1 MASLQY
7 EFMKKIVLILSFL
20 FAFSTFAFPQQ
31 KGVCEN
37 IKDYRLDKNNPTVY
51 LTFERF
57 GKAKGDWR
65 QSKLGEWS
73 DKSKIEKG
81 NDVWLRLH
89 NNSCWEISFRTDSLY
104 ISKTVSEDPNKPKIV
119 FGVLED
125 SAIANIQYRIE
136 EQDRKQVLYG
146 SHTASLSSLP
156 SGQSVLFCV
165 FREHLS
171 NSRSIYVDFNYEWEK
186 DNWSNNLAPL
196 HRSFFWGYRL
206 EEEK

>member
-1 MASLQY
+1 MV
-7 EFMKKIVLILSFL
+7 FSFL
-20 FAFSTFAFPQQ
+20 FVFSTLAFPQQ

-37 IKDYRLDKNNPTVY
+37 VKDYRLDKNNPSVY

-57 GKAKGDWR
+57 GKAKGDWK
-65 QSKLGEWS
+65 QAKLGEWS

-89 NNSCWEISFRTDSLY
+89 NNSCWEISFSTDSMY
-104 ISKTVSEDPNKPKIV
+104 ISKIASPEDANKPKIV

-125 SAIANIQYRIE
+125 GAIANVQYQIE
-136 EQDRKQVLYG
+136 EHNRKQVIYG
-146 SHTASLSSLP
+146 SHIGSISSLP
-156 SGQSVLFCV
+156 SGRSVLFSV

-171 NSRSIYVDFNYEWEK
+171 NSRSIYVNFNYEWEQ
-186 DNWSNNLAPL
+186 DNWSNSLAPL

-206 EEEK
+206 EEETEK

>member
-1 MASLQY
+1 MQY

-20 FAFSTFAFPQQ
+20 FTFSTFAFPQQ

-37 IKDYRLDKNNPTVY
+37 TKDYRLDKNNPTVY

-57 GKAKGDWR
+57 GKAKDDWK

-89 NNSCWEISFRTDSLY
+89 NNSCWDISFQTDSLY
-104 ISKTVSEDPNKPKIV
+104 ISKIASLDDPNKPKIV
-119 FGVLED
+119 FGALED
-125 SAIANIQYRIE
+125 GAITNIQYRIE
-136 EQDRKQVLYG
+136 EQNRKQVLYG
-146 SHTASLSSLP
+146 SDMSSLSALA
-156 SGQSVLFCV
+156 SGKSVLFCV

-206 EEEK
+206 KEEK